1 MKKKILVCKWPSSP
15 TLHILFWIVGFISL
29 PIGLYCLY
37 HWPDVPLSLVN
48 ENQKANK
55 KSAEKSSIKQSQ
67 NLL

>member
-1 MKKKILVCKWPSSP
+1 MAKFTDVIHSVLDR
-15 TLHILFWIVGFISL
+15 GFYFST
-29 PIGLYCLY
+29 

-48 ENQKANK
+48 ESQKANK